1 MDQLKLGPF
10 MRGAFEKQGKAY
22 ETMNDFLSNLKLHQA
37 KRLDA
42 MKRIEVLMVE
52 DRKIVRM

>member
-1 MDQLKLGPF
+1 

-52 DRKIVRM
+52 DRKIVKM